1 MAQWFQQLHPLRL
14 QYEMFSNANPMMA
27 WVAGMADQV
36 RENRRPVAADNPF
49 LAMQETVSG
58 QIVAALDAWRD
69 TTEALS
75 ERTFLAVYG
84 SPMLQAS
91 AGIDPNA
98 TRPLRKAGKSQLHQE
113 LLQRRIAELK
123 SRIPMGGLREAM
135 IRGLL
140 YAGMARNAMDERGF
154 EAVRRIRST
163 QGELPLPAFKAL
175 VREQFNMLL
184 IDTEAAL
191 TAIPSMLP
199 EDTETK
205 RKAFALIEQVLTARG
220 ELSGEDRNRL
230 QRVARLFGFD
240 EGSAGRTPFR
250 QTRTERQ
257 ARAS

>member
-1 MAQWFQQLHPLRL
+1 
-14 QYEMFSNANPMMA
+14 MFSNANPMMA
-27 WVAGMADQV
+27 WIAGMAEQV
-36 RENRRPVAADNPF
+36 RENRRPAAEENPL
-49 LAMQETVSG
+49 LAMQEAVSG

-69 TTEALS
+69 TTEALA

-84 SPMLQAS
+84 SPMLQAA

-98 TRPLRKAGKSQLHQE
+98 TRPLRKAGKSQLHHE

-123 SRIPMGGLREAM
+123 AQIPVGGLREAI

-140 YAGMARNAMDERGF
+140 YVGMARNAVDERGF
-154 EAVRRIRST
+154 EALRRIRRT

-175 VREQFNMLL
+175 VREQFNVLL
-184 IDTEAAL
+184 IDAEAAVA
-191 TAIPSMLP
+191 AIPSMLP

-205 RKAFALIEQVLTARG
+205 RTAFALIEQILTARG
-220 ELSGEDRNRL
+220 EFSGEDRKRL
-230 QRVARLFGFD
+230 QRVARLFGV
-240 EGSAGRTPFR
+240 EAGSAGRTPFR